1 MVKKGDMVKR
11 STLASRSHSTI
22 CAICE
27 TSGLPPSGHNGAL
40 CLVCG
45 NGASR
50 DVLGTLRQIITL
62 ADALG
67 SHACEECEHSEMP
80 LLLDRVLHC
89 PECSSEVLPKGSK
102 CRTQAVVTNRDHRQF
117 RDDRN
122 PEAPPAPGKSSQMNA
137 MQVLEGGKT

>member
-1 MVKKGDMVKR
+1 VKR
-11 STLASRSHSTI
+11 SALASRSHSTI

-27 TSGLPPSGHNGAL
+27 TSGLPPCGHNGAL

-62 ADALG
+62 ADTLG

-80 LLLDRVLHC
+80 LLLDRVSHC
-89 PECSSEVLPKGSK
+89 PECSSEVLPKGSE
-102 CRTQAVVTNRDHRQF
+102 CRTQAVSRTGTTANSETAEILTHRQHSGS
-117 RDDRN
+117 
-122 PEAPPAPGKSSQMNA
+122 PAR
-137 MQVLEGGKT
+137 